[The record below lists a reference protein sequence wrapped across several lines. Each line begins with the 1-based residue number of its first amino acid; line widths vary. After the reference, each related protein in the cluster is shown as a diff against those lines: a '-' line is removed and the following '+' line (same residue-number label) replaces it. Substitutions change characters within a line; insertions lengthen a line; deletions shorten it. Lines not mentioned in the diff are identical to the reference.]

1 MTMMMMMTMTMTM
14 MMMMMMMMMMTTKM
28 TKMLIWLICK
38 RLRPMFSLT
47 SCHLMWF
54 GGHGSLFGFGR
65 WPPLFVIIRC
75 VLWMSEG
82 GSLVNLYHKSFE
94 NSQPSQRMNDT
105 SAMYTSLSRPQQQQK
120 KKENNIVMIRKR
132 TWNFVVIN
140 MMFQPSQIFLIMIV
154 MIVVMMQ
161 HDVLSEN

>member
-1 MTMMMMMTMTMTM
+1 MVLGNHFFIYVFFWFVVCSGMTF
-14 MMMMMMMMMMTTKM
+14 
-28 TKMLIWLICK
+28 W
-38 RLRPMFSLT
+38 
-47 SCHLMWF
+47 WF
-54 GGHGSLFGFGR
+54 FNWKFHVLSPFGFGR

-75 VLWMSEG
+75 VLWRSEG

-105 SAMYTSLSRPQQQQK
+105 SAMHTSLSRPQQQQK